1 MEEMAFVKRNG
12 IRRCLTIVLCAV
24 VAVLLIYY
32 VIERRL
38 NLTVADYYLP
48 KKNLKTDDNNSE
60 LEMIKMKEEERIL
73 NANVRTTTAKAELST
88 VKLDP
93 TLYENEQR
101 EPADDR
107 KEFKEKPTYILKP
120 SNVTR
125 NNILWVYS
133 DGALTLENRIV
144 NYLRKIE
151 SLRTSILSSRTQQ
164 NWTDLHDTI
173 DVLWCNQD
181 DFLRSLQ
188 KYDHVKTIALSWHPW
203 KIDSSMKWTSLGDVS
218 NLLIQKYYHWS
229 AAERLCQMI
238 RVPGYTKARWYAVY
252 RQQCST
258 DPGLTANAQSID
270 FVYFWGKPI
279 NKDHYWP
286 NDGYR
291 YPGYFYEAGP
301 MFIFYMH
308 IVEDVVVTALGDII
322 SAGLKLVP
330 YSCSQDLDPKPPPN
344 YRSQQLHDE
353 VFIMGQYWGEHFF
366 HKMLE
371 NVPRLIPYLQFLRNH
386 PTIKIHTAEIGGYT
400 SFLLELFGL
409 DPDRLIKGVVR
420 ANVVFMPQATP
431 CGFPHVQS
439 TQIFSHRLRT
449 EIRKIYPK
457 VERNNVVLI
466 HRSSTRRFTKAQE
479 IQRDL
484 EQLALRY
491 NRTFHVFTDSPTPS
505 PRESM
510 RIFNE
515 AVLVVGPHGAGL
527 SNLLYCEPGTF
538 VIEGVCN
545 PPHVNMC
552 YQRTAHILGHHYHA
566 VDSSSGCESVINVEP
581 SEIIKVADI
590 YLTIASTKQNGK

>member
-1 MEEMAFVKRNG
+1 MEEMAFVKRKG

-164 NWTDLHDTI
+164 NWTDLHDSI

-238 RVPGYTKARWYAVY
+238 RVPGYTKARWDAVY

-270 FVYFWGKPI
+270 FVYFWRKPI

-291 YPGYFYEAGP
+291 YPGYFYEAAP

-322 SAGLKLVP
+322 SGGLKLVP

-344 YRSQQLHDE
+344 YRSQQLHD
-353 VFIMGQYWGEHFF
+353 
-366 HKMLE
+366 
-371 NVPRLIPYLQFLRNH
+371 
-386 PTIKIHTAEIGGYT
+386 
-400 SFLLELFGL
+400 
-409 DPDRLIKGVVR
+409 
-420 ANVVFMPQATP
+420 
-431 CGFPHVQS
+431 
-439 TQIFSHRLRT
+439 

-510 RIFNE
+510 KIFNE

-538 VIEGVCN
+538 VIEGVYN

-590 YLTIASTKQNGK
+590 CLTIASTKQNGK